1 MNEEKQNDNSFD
13 DLIDQVK
20 DLQDNISSDEETEET
35 EKVEGDRK
43 ESGQKKSKK
52 EKKQQKQIEELE
64 EKVDDLNDK
73 YLRLFSEFDNYRKR
87 TAREKIEMSK
97 TASEGLIK
105 DLLPVLDDMERAL
118 VNIPEVEQNKELRQG
133 VELIFSKF
141 FKILQN
147 KGLKAIEAKGLD
159 FDTDF
164 HEAIAKFPAPSP
176 EQKGKVI
183 DDTERGYLLNDKVI
197 RFSKVVVGE

>member
-1 MNEEKQNDNSFD
+1 MNEEKQNENVLD
-13 DLIDQVK
+13 DAINQEELHKTDCV
-20 DLQDNISSDEETEET
+20 SDSES
-35 EKVEGDRK
+35 EKTDKTTDGNREP
-43 ESGQKKSKK
+43 EQKKSKK

-64 EKVDDLNDK
+64 AKIADLNDK

-97 TASEGLIK
+97 TASEAVIK

-118 VNIPEVEQNKELRQG
+118 VNIPPVEHNKELREG
-133 VELIFSKF
+133 VELIFSKL
-141 FKILQN
+141 FKILES
-147 KGLKAIEAKGLD
+147 KGLKVIDAKGLD
-159 FDTDF
+159 FDTDY
-164 HEAIAKFPAPSP
+164 HEAIAKFPAPTP

-183 DDTERGYLLNDKVI
+183 DDTMRGYTLNDKVI

>member
-1 MNEEKQNDNSFD
+1 MDNRASNEVENQKKEPIENIVSKEMEQNMEEKQ
-13 DLIDQVK
+13 
-20 DLQDNISSDEETEET
+20 ET
-35 EKVEGDRK
+35 
-43 ESGQKKSKK
+43 GQKKSKK
-52 EKKQQKQIEELE
+52 EKRQQKQTEELE
-64 EKVDDLNDK
+64 QKIEELNDK

-87 TAREKIEMSK
+87 TAREKIEITK
-97 TASEGLIK
+97 NASEGLIQ

-118 VNIPEVEQNKELRQG
+118 ENIPEVEQNKELRQG

-141 FKILQN
+141 FKILES
-147 KGLKAIEAKGLD
+147 KGLKAIDAKGGD

-164 HEAIAKFPAPSP
+164 HEAIAKFPAASP

-183 DDTERGYLLNDKVI
+183 DDTMRGYILNGKVI

>member
-1 MNEEKQNDNSFD
+1 MSKEDKNKKADDDALNQENNTKNSDIKDQEIEKEDSLEQEKRESEQK
-13 DLIDQVK
+13 LSRK
-20 DLQDNISSDEETEET
+20 D
-35 EKVEGDRK
+35 
-43 ESGQKKSKK
+43 KKL
-52 EKKQQKQIEELE
+52 QKQIEELE
-64 EKVDDLNDK
+64 EKISDVNEK

-118 VNIPEVEQNKELRQG
+118 VNIPEIEQNKELRQG

-141 FKILQN
+141 MRILQI
-147 KGLKAIEAKGLD
+147 KGLKTIEAIGEN

-164 HEAIAKFPAPSP
+164 HEAIAKIPAPSP
-176 EQKGKVI
+176 EQKGKVV
-183 DDTERGYLLNDKVI
+183 DDTERGYTLNGKVI

>member
-1 MNEEKQNDNSFD
+1 MNKEDKNKKVDDDALDQENNTKNSDIKDQEIEKEDSLEQEKRESEQK
-13 DLIDQVK
+13 LSRK
-20 DLQDNISSDEETEET
+20 D
-35 EKVEGDRK
+35 
-43 ESGQKKSKK
+43 KKL
-52 EKKQQKQIEELE
+52 QKQVEELE
-64 EKVDDLNDK
+64 EKISDVNEK

-105 DLLPVLDDMERAL
+105 DLLPILDDMERAL
-118 VNIPEVEQNKELRQG
+118 VNIPEIEQNKELRQG

-141 FKILQN
+141 MRILQI
-147 KGLKAIEAKGLD
+147 KGLKAIEAIGEN

-164 HEAIAKFPAPSP
+164 HEAIAKIPAPSP
-176 EQKGKVI
+176 EQKGKVV
-183 DDTERGYLLNDKVI
+183 DDTERGYTLNGKVI

>member
-1 MNEEKQNDNSFD
+1 MNKEDKNKKADDDALNQENNTKNSDIKDQEIEKEDSLEQEKRESEQK
-13 DLIDQVK
+13 LSRK
-20 DLQDNISSDEETEET
+20 D
-35 EKVEGDRK
+35 
-43 ESGQKKSKK
+43 KKL
-52 EKKQQKQIEELE
+52 QKQVEELE
-64 EKVDDLNDK
+64 EKISDVNEK

-118 VNIPEVEQNKELRQG
+118 VNIPEIEQNKELRQG

-141 FKILQN
+141 MRILQI
-147 KGLKAIEAKGLD
+147 KGLKTIEAIGEN

-164 HEAIAKFPAPSP
+164 HEAIAKIPAPSP
-176 EQKGKVI
+176 EQKGKVV
-183 DDTERGYLLNDKVI
+183 DDTERGYTLNGKVI

>member
-1 MNEEKQNDNSFD
+1 MNEEKQNNEAFD
-13 DLIDQVK
+13 EL
-20 DLQDNISSDEETEET
+20 SDSQNESTENVVEPTKEEKQEPE
-35 EKVEGDRK
+35 
-43 ESGQKKSKK
+43 QKKSRK
-52 EKKQQKQIEELE
+52 EKRQQKQVEELE
-64 EKVDDLNDK
+64 NKVAELNDK

-97 TASEGLIK
+97 TASEGLIQ

-141 FKILQN
+141 LKILEN

-164 HEAIAKFPAPSP
+164 HEAIAKFPAPTP

-183 DDTERGYLLNDKVI
+183 DDTVRGYMLNDKVI